1 MKYELRVAS
10 DLWPDADMD
19 IRIADDGNGL
29 TFRGYAA
36 VFDSPS
42 EPMWGF
48 DGEQVREVIRPG
60 AFDKSLAETATP
72 ARKRGRD
79 VKMFL
84 NHNADIVL
92 ASTRAGTL
100 RLSTDARGLVAE
112 ADLPDNTQ
120 GRDTSVSISR
130 GDISTMSFGFNPI
143 KTDKQA
149 PREQQVLTEV
159 RLWEV
164 SPVTAWPAYQSTSAS
179 VRHLVELASEDPD
192 SIREQLT
199 GYAPEQLDALVRA
212 LRAVHEPASKL
223 VAPDVAA
230 RLARLDALASA

>member
-19 IRIADDGNGL
+19 IRIAEGGGGL

-48 DGEQVREVIRPG
+48 SGEQVREIIRPG

-72 ARKRGRD
+72 ARRRGRD

-84 NHNADIVL
+84 NHNTDIVL

-100 RLSTDARGLVAE
+100 RLSTDDRGLVAE

-120 GRDTSVSISR
+120 GRDASVSIGR
-130 GDISTMSFGFNPI
+130 GDISTMSFGFNPM
-143 KTDKQA
+143 KTDQKA

-179 VRHLVELASEDPD
+179 VRHLVELADEDPD
-192 SIREQLT
+192 SVTEQLRAYT
-199 GYAPEQLDALVRA
+199 PEQLDALLRA
-212 LRAVHEPASKL
+212 IRAVHSPASKL
-223 VAPDVAA
+223 VSPDVAA